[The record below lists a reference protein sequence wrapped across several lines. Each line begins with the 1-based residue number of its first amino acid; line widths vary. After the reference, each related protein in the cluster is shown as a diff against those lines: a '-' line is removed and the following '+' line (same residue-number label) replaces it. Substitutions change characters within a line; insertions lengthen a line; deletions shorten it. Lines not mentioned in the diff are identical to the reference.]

1 MPITT
6 TGDISYR
13 TAGYMSKELLK
24 RAQPLLCVT
33 RLGHPK
39 PLPKNSTRTIK
50 FRGYQHIAS
59 QPKVLV
65 EGVTPE
71 ASKPEFR
78 DVFCT
83 VEQYGDWV
91 ELTDVIKD
99 THEDPILNE
108 FTDMLGEQ
116 SAIML
121 ERVTIGKVLAGTNV
135 YYSGTT
141 GGVIATKRS
150 GVNKPLNI
158 NLQRSVRRGLERQLA
173 KPITKI
179 VSASPNFNTSPIPQG
194 FIAVCHTD
202 LDSDIRDMPGFIP
215 VEKYAQ
221 QQILPGEIGT
231 VENIRYVGTTLLEP
245 FADAGAASEAGQ
257 KAVLSTS
264 GACADVYPILFFG
277 QDAFGVIP
285 LAREKSGASPIT
297 PMVLNPGVP
306 RSGDPL
312 GQRGSVSWKAYHG
325 AVILYD
331 FYMARVEVAAS
342 AL

>member
-150 GVNKPLNI
+150 SVNKPLNI
-158 NLQRSVRRGLERQLA
+158 DLQRSVRRGLERQLA

-215 VEKYAQ
+215 VEK
-221 QQILPGEIGT
+221 
-231 VENIRYVGTTLLEP
+231 
-245 FADAGAASEAGQ
+245 
-257 KAVLSTS
+257 
-264 GACADVYPILFFG
+264 
-277 QDAFGVIP
+277 
-285 LAREKSGASPIT
+285 
-297 PMVLNPGVP
+297 
-306 RSGDPL
+306 
-312 GQRGSVSWKAYHG
+312 
-325 AVILYD
+325 
-331 FYMARVEVAAS
+331 
-342 AL
+342 